1 MSAPSD
7 QRLPEDQTGH
17 LASGLTEFS
26 LKRRITVLVLLMS
39 IVVVGIVA
47 TVGIPV
53 ELFPRGFTSQRLF
66 VGVPWQN
73 APTQEVL
80 DKITLPL
87 EAELS
92 TVHGLDGI
100 NSFSTLGF
108 ARVFLSFKQGTDMDV
123 AYREV
128 RDRVQRARLQFP
140 EDVDRV
146 FIRKDDASGIPVC
159 VIGLAIDPSVTD
171 RYNLIKR
178 EVLQPLERIDGVA
191 NVTAD
196 GLEEKEIIIELD
208 RKKAEGHGLNIYQ
221 LAQALGGDNFT
232 MASGHVRDSGKKFL
246 LRSLA
251 SYKSLEELE
260 NRPVTATIRLKDIAR
275 VKYEEPEKR
284 YSVRVNSR
292 PAVAA
297 VVFKAGEANTVE
309 VSARIRAAFEEMKK
323 NPRLASIYMD
333 VLFNQGEVIE
343 DSLGNLVRGGMIGGL
358 LAALVLFIFL
368 RRIRLTAIITLS
380 IPLSTLMALTVM
392 FFAGES
398 LNILTILALVIAVG
412 MLVDNSIVVAENIQ
426 RMHKDGL
433 PRRAACVKGA
443 GEIAL
448 AITLATMTTIV
459 VFVPVALVEGEG
471 QFFLMR
477 LALPVSVSLLASLLV
492 ALVFIP
498 LSVYLTLPANDSR
511 QQHALLR
518 WSHERLNTVMRH
530 IYGLTFERLNHLY
543 CRWLEFFLK
552 RRLDLVL
559 VLAAMFVVTYY
570 VPFQK
575 VELVEQQE
583 EDRTSFQIGVE
594 IPNEYSFEDVAA
606 YFNEAEKILEK
617 RQEEYGL
624 KGYFVFYRQQF
635 GRVEGWFDED
645 KPRTLSAKQIGEK
658 VVKELP
664 KKPGIKLHFGR
675 ENEGEEAKSKEV
687 FEFRLEGDDAEIL
700 DEVAARLEP
709 MIQRVEGVL
718 GIRSGEDPTPSEM
731 ALVVDRDR
739 ANASSVNPEVI
750 AGLVGYALRGSSLP
764 KYNQDGQEIPVRIR
778 FQESDRESL
787 TDLSGFQIPVNG
799 GGFIPLSALISPRV
813 LNTQKNIFRS
823 DKRISRTLTVELKKE
838 NAKETRGHLM
848 ALQRQFSLPE
858 GVSFSQTRI
867 RTQQE
872 EIASILFAAQL
883 SVLFIYL
890 LMGFL
895 FESFIL
901 PLSIIC
907 AIPLGAIGVSWIHYL
922 TGKDL
927 DFLGLVG
934 AILLI
939 GVVVNNGIVLID
951 YVIRL
956 RAEGLERTNALLTAA
971 ARRFRPIAMTA
982 LTTIIGMI
990 PLTFAPPSRLGI
1002 SYKSFGLTLIGGM
1015 TTATILT
1022 LLVVPIFYTFFDDA
1036 RVAFMRTLRRAFKS
1050 QPADST
1056 ATGAAGENAPAG

>member
-1 MSAPSD
+1 
-7 QRLPEDQTGH
+7 
-17 LASGLTEFS
+17 
-26 LKRRITVLVLLMS
+26 MS
-39 IVVVGIVA
+39 IVVVGVVA
-47 TVGIPV
+47 QMGIPV

-87 EAELS
+87 EEELS
-92 TVHGLDGI
+92 TVHGLDQM

-108 ARVFLSFKQGTDMDV
+108 SRVFLMFKQGTDMDV

-128 RDRVQRARLQFP
+128 RDRTQRARALFP

-159 VIGLAIDPSVTD
+159 VIGLAVDPSVTD

-196 GLEEKEIIIELD
+196 GLEEREIIIDLD
-208 RKKAEGHGLNIYQ
+208 RTKAEGHGLNIYQ
-221 LAQALGGDNFT
+221 LAQSLGGDNFT
-232 MASGHVRDSGKKFL
+232 MASGQVRDSGKKFL

-251 SYKSLEELE
+251 NYRSIEELE
-260 NRPVTATIRLKDIAR
+260 NRPVTPTLRLKDIAKI
-275 VKYEEPEKR
+275 KYEEPEKR

-297 VVFKAGEANTVE
+297 VIFKAGDANTVE
-309 VSARIRAAFEEMKK
+309 VSRRIRQAFDEMKQ
-323 NPRLASIYMD
+323 NPRLGSMYMEN
-333 VLFNQGEVIE
+333 LFNQGEVIE
-343 DSLGNLVRGGMIGGL
+343 ESLGNLVNGGL
-358 LAALVLFIFL
+358 VGGVLSALILFIFL
-368 RRIRLTAIITLS
+368 RRFRLTTIITLS
-380 IPLSTLMALTVM
+380 IPLSILIALIVM
-392 FFAGES
+392 FFAGET
-398 LNILTILALVIAVG
+398 LNILTMLALVIAVG

-426 RMHKDGL
+426 RMHKEGL
-433 PRRAACVKGA
+433 SRRDACIRGA

-448 AITLATMTTIV
+448 AITMATLTTIV

-477 LALPVSVSLLASLLV
+477 LALPISVSLVASLLV
-492 ALVFIP
+492 ALAFVP
-498 LSVYLTLPANDSR
+498 LSVYLTLPAKTATSR
-511 QQHALLR
+511 RGLLH
-518 WSHERLNTVMRH
+518 WSHHRLSAVTERF
-530 IYGLTFERLNHLY
+530 YELTLERLNHLY
-543 CRWLEFFLK
+543 CRLLGFFLRK
-552 RRLDLVL
+552 RLDLVL
-559 VLAAMFVVTYY
+559 TLAVLFALTFYI
-570 VPFQK
+570 PFKK
-575 VELVEQQE
+575 VEVVHQQE
-583 EDRTSFQIGVE
+583 EDQTSFEIGVE
-594 IPNEYSFEDVAA
+594 VANEYAFEDVAD
-606 YFNEAEKILEK
+606 YFSQAEKILEQRK
-617 RQEEYGL
+617 AEYGL
-624 KGYFVFYRQQF
+624 KGYFVFHRRQF
-635 GRVEGWFDED
+635 GRLEGWFDD
-645 KPRTLSAKQIGEK
+645 TKPRKLSAKQVGEL

-664 KKPGIKLHFGR
+664 KKPGFKVHFGR
-675 ENEGEEAKSKEV
+675 ENEGEEAKNREV
-687 FEFRLEGDDAEIL
+687 FTFRLEGDDAMVL
-700 DEVAARLEP
+700 DEIASRLEP
-709 MIQRVEGVL
+709 LVQATEGVL

-739 ANASSVNPEVI
+739 ASASAVNPEVI

-764 KYNQDGQEIPVRIR
+764 KYSQDGREIPVRIR
-778 FQESDRESL
+778 FQESDRASL
-787 TDLSGFQIPVNG
+787 TDLSSFQIPVAG
-799 GGFIPLSALISPRV
+799 GGLIPLSALVTPRV
-813 LNTQKNIFRS
+813 LNTAKNIFRA
-823 DKRISRTLTVELKKE
+823 DKRISRTLTVEMKKE
-838 NAKETRGHLM
+838 QSKETRERLM
-848 ALQRQFSLPE
+848 ALQQRFLLPE

-867 RTQQE
+867 KTQAE
-872 EIASILFAAQL
+872 EIASMIFAAEL
-883 SVLFIYL
+883 SVMFIYL

-907 AIPLGAIGVSWIHYL
+907 TIPLAGIGISWIHYL
-922 TGKDL
+922 TGKDI

-956 RAEGLERTNALLTAA
+956 RAEGMERTQALLTAA
-971 ARRFRPIAMTA
+971 DRRFRPIAMTA

-990 PLTFAPPSRLGI
+990 PLTFSQPSRLGI

-1015 TTATILT
+1015 TTATLLT

-1036 RVAFMRTLRRAFKS
+1036 RVAFMRLLRRS
-1050 QPADST
+1050 LGRT
-1056 ATGAAGENAPAG
+1056 ATNISEVSTERA